1 VRDAIDPA
9 GIAAFVAAA
18 AAVIA
23 ISNTRPTQEGIRRC
37 AFGVA
42 ICAASFA
49 AVLLLESTYWYAG
62 LFAGGYQL
70 YMGWAVIS
78 RRSRLKQERYQYVTA
93 TAKVLSCIAM
103 ADGMI
108 SPAKSEII
116 RDIYARAG
124 FSADEV
130 AEAEATVRDCERT
143 FVHNGSAPE
152 RLFDPLKAA
161 CEQVAQHSDNQTR
174 FIVLRTALK
183 IAASDGFVSL
193 SEEQAIRIA
202 TDRLGLSSSDVDAAW
217 AEIYGDSASRASGR

>member
-49 AVLLLESTYWYAG
+49 AVLLVESTYWYAG

-70 YMGWAVIS
+70 YMGWAVIA
-78 RRSRLKQERYQYVTA
+78 RRSRLNEERYQFVTA

-108 SPAKSEII
+108 SPKKAEII
-116 RDIYARAG
+116 RDTYVRAG

-130 AEAEATVRDCERT
+130 AEAEVMVRDCERS

-152 RLFDPLKAA
+152 RLFDPLKEA

-174 FIVLRTALK
+174 FIVLRTALR
-183 IAASDGFVSL
+183 IAASDGFVSV
-193 SEEQAIRIA
+193 SEEKALRVA
-202 TDRLGLSSSDVDAAW
+202 TDCLGLSSADIDAAW
-217 AEIYGDSASRASGR
+217 AEVYGDSASRAAGR

>member
-1 VRDAIDPA
+1 VRDALDPA

-49 AVLLLESTYWYAG
+49 AASLFESTYWYAG

-70 YMGWAVIS
+70 YMGWSVLS

-93 TAKVLSCIAM
+93 TARVLSCIAM

-108 SPAKSEII
+108 SPKKSEII

-124 FSADEV
+124 FSEDEV

-143 FVHNGSAPE
+143 FVQNGSAPE
-152 RLFDPLKAA
+152 RLFDPLKEA
-161 CEQVAQHSDNQTR
+161 CENVARHSDNQTR
-174 FIVLRTALK
+174 FIVLETALR

-193 SEEQAIRIA
+193 SEEKAIRVA
-202 TDRLGLSSSDVDAAW
+202 TSCLDLTPADVDAAW
-217 AEIYGDSASRASGR
+217 AEIYGDPASRAPGH